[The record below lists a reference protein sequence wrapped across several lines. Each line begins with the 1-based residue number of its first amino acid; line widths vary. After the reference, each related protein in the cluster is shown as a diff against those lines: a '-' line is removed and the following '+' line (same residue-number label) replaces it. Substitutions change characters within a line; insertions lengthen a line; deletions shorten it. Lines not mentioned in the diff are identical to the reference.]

1 MSVLLLLM
9 GCASIAYGV
18 MLMRRRSGTF
28 FYTVWC
34 ALGVALLATAWAV
47 RAGVW
52 NAMPTTLKHV
62 VTVLL
67 VALIGVLACVNGFIF
82 SQFNAS
88 AEPDLD
94 YLIVLGA
101 QIYRGGRP
109 SPVLR
114 HRLEATLAYL
124 RDNPRTLCI
133 VSGGQGP
140 DEPFPEARGMA
151 AYLTRRGVS
160 PDRIIQES
168 NSTNTVQNIAFSL
181 ELIGSMDRRIGIVT
195 NNFHVFRA
203 TRLAR
208 KAGAQHVEGIAA
220 YSTLWNLPN
229 NLLRESFAVIK
240 DFVVGN
246 L

>member
-1 MSVLLLLM
+1 M
-9 GCASIAYGV
+9 
-18 MLMRRRSGTF
+18 
-28 FYTVWC
+28 
-34 ALGVALLATAWAV
+34 
-47 RAGVW
+47 
-52 NAMPTTLKHV
+52 
-62 VTVLL
+62 
-67 VALIGVLACVNGFIF
+67 
-82 SQFNAS
+82 
-88 AEPDLD
+88 
-94 YLIVLGA
+94 
-101 QIYRGGRP
+101 
-109 SPVLR
+109 LR
-114 HRLEATLAYL
+114 HRLDATLAYL

-168 NSTNTVQNIAFSL
+168 NSTNTVQNIVFSL

-229 NLLRESFAVIK
+229 NLLREDFAVIK
-240 DFVVGN
+240 DYLVGN